1 MDSLRASITAFL
13 IALALFGWVAIAAL
27 MKSESKDLR
36 GVWQIALRD
45 YRWPLMT
52 HYAFMILANGIGLVA
67 RFWPYG

>member
-1 MDSLRASITAFL
+1 
-13 IALALFGWVAIAAL
+13 